1 MLGQASP
8 VVLINVERITI
19 MKKIMMNIKAQVKRF
34 TEFYANDGLIRLPR
48 VFFLILVETFLFRYT
63 INYS

>member
-1 MLGQASP
+1 MGQASP

-34 TEFYANDGLIRLPR
+34 TEFYANAMTNYGEALINSRGLAGA
-48 VFFLILVETFLFRYT
+48 
-63 INYS
+63 

>member
-19 MKKIMMNIKAQVKRF
+19 MKKIMMKQVKRF
-34 TEFYANDGLIRLPR
+34 TEFYANAMTNYGEALINSRGLAGA
-48 VFFLILVETFLFRYT
+48 
-63 INYS
+63 

>member
-19 MKKIMMNIKAQVKRF
+19 MKKIMMNIKAQVKQVKRF
-34 TEFYANDGLIRLPR
+34 TEFYANAMTNYGEALINSRGLAGA
-48 VFFLILVETFLFRYT
+48 
-63 INYS
+63 

>member
-34 TEFYANDGLIRLPR
+34 TEFYANAMTNYGEALINSRGLAGA
-48 VFFLILVETFLFRYT
+48 
-63 INYS
+63 